1 MRDTLL
7 LINLSKSTS
16 RAVAKKLRG
25 EGYFCLIVSPDE
37 PLEAFVAPET
47 RGLVIC
53 GASKGTAPEMPDP
66 EKLASFGLPI
76 LAFGDAALGI
86 CRSMGGST
94 VPFGNGPQPVRV
106 SSDGQEPLLTGI
118 QEAERYLESPVC
130 MNLPSEFH
138 PVAWTSEGGVIGF
151 AWNTKPVYGFAF
163 QVEANDP
170 EGVRL
175 LQNFAGTICGCEA
188 WWSDTAFIDFAA
200 DEIRR
205 EADGGEAIC
214 AVSGGVDSAVCA
226 ALGALALGDK
236 MRCIFVD
243 TGLLRQGEADDI
255 MQNLQHIAGLKIDRI
270 DAAEEFLDALKGV
283 RESREKEQII
293 YARLRAH
300 IRHEVRDLPD
310 VRLILQGTN
319 YSDTFGTSLSMRSEL
334 SGARVRLLEPV
345 RFLFKDEI
353 RRVAQALRL
362 PEAVCKRQPFPSSGL
377 ALRIVPEVTPEHLR
391 QLQEADLIVREEIE
405 SQGLNKRLWQYYAS
419 LCENPVEDR
428 GGIIITIRAVQA
440 LERGAVAARLPNDVI
455 ERMTERIMKGI
466 PGVIRVFYDM
476 TPSQSYGRMEWS

>member
-7 LINLSKSTS
+7 LINLCKSTS

-37 PLEAFVAPET
+37 PLEAFIAPET

-53 GASKGTAPEMPDP
+53 GGSKGNPQEMPDP
-66 EKLASFGLPI
+66 EKLASFGLPV

-86 CRSMGGST
+86 CQSMGGSL
-94 VPFGNGPQPVRV
+94 VSFGEGPQPIRV
-106 SSDGQEPLLTGI
+106 SSDSQEPLLAGI
-118 QEAERYLESPVC
+118 QEAERYLEAPTC
-130 MNLPSEFH
+130 MNLPGGFH
-138 PVAWTSEGGVIGF
+138 PVAWTSDGGVVGF
-151 AWNTKPVYGFAF
+151 AWNTHPVYGFAF

-170 EGVRL
+170 EGVRS
-175 LQNFAGTICGCEA
+175 LQNFAGEICNCEA
-188 WWSDTAFIDFAA
+188 WWSDTAFIDFAV

-205 EADGGEAIC
+205 ESDGGEAIC

-226 ALGALALGDK
+226 ALGTLALGDK

-243 TGLLRQGEADDI
+243 TGLLRLGEADDI

-270 DAAEEFLDALKGV
+270 DTASEFMEALQGV
-283 RESREKEQII
+283 RDSREKEQII

-300 IRHEVRDLPD
+300 IRHEVSDMPD

-334 SGARVRLLEPV
+334 TGARVRLLEPV

-362 PEAVCKRQPFPSSGL
+362 PESVCKRQPFPSSGL
-377 ALRIVPEVTPEHLR
+377 ALRIVPEVTPERLKY
-391 QLQEADLIVREEIE
+391 LQEADQIVREEIE
-405 SQGLNKRLWQYYAS
+405 APGLNKRLWQYYAS
-419 LCENPVEDR
+419 LYDNPIDTE
-428 GGIIITIRAVQA
+428 GIVITIRAVQA
-440 LERGAVAARLPNDVI
+440 LERGAVAARLPSDVV
-455 ERMTERIMKGI
+455 ERMTERIIKTI
-466 PGVIRVFYDM
+466 PGVIRVLYDM
-476 TPSQSYGRMEWS
+476 TPSQSYGRMEWR